1 MNHSTKQ
8 TLSSFILTVLCCGIL
23 SLYSCQEQATLEII
37 STPCESGG
45 EPNLHITNSGKA
57 LLSWV
62 EYTNDST
69 DALVYSTLLEAGWSK
84 PKLIAYGRDWFV
96 NWADFPS
103 LVTFGN
109 KEDHLAAHWLQK
121 SAAGTYDYD
130 IKIAQSL
137 DDGENWQPPFLLNQ
151 DGIAAE
157 HGFVTMIPTND
168 NTIFATW
175 LDGRYT
181 KTENDSDGHEHEHG
195 GAMTLRGGFIH
206 SDNTLTGDVEL
217 DSRVCDCCQTSAART
232 SNGVI
237 VAYRDRSEE
246 EIRDISIVRQVGFD
260 WTRPRKLFADNWEIA
275 GCPVNGPKIIAD
287 GEKVA
292 IAWFTMA
299 NDTARVKVAF
309 SEDAGASFST
319 AFIVDEGQ
327 PLGRVDIAFKGEEV
341 VVSWLEQK
349 NKIAEIRYATFTLK
363 GEKISS
369 KLLVKTSPI
378 RSSGFPIME
387 RYGDQ
392 LLFAWTEITDEE
404 LETTVVRTAL
414 VD

>member
-1 MNHSTKQ
+1 MNNSKLQ
-8 TLSSFILTVLCCGIL
+8 TLLSFYLCLLCI
-23 SLYSCQEQATLEII
+23 YSCQNQPALKTIP
-37 STPCESGG
+37 TPCQSGG
-45 EPNLHITNSGKA
+45 EPNLHITKSGKA
-57 LLSWV
+57 ILSWV
-62 EYTNDST
+62 EYTNDTT
-69 DALVYSTLLEAGWSK
+69 DALVYSTLLEEGWSK
-84 PKLIAYGRDWFV
+84 PNLVAYGNDWFV

-103 LVTFGN
+103 IVTYGN
-109 KEDHLAAHWLQK
+109 KEEHIAAHWLQK
-121 SAAGTYDYD
+121 SAGGTYDYD

-137 DDGENWQPPFLLNQ
+137 DGGAQWQPHFLLNQ

-168 NTIFATW
+168 TTLFATW

-181 KTENDSDGHEHEHG
+181 KTEDGSDGHEHEHG

-206 SDNTLTGDVEL
+206 ADNTLTGDIEL
-217 DSRVCDCCQTSAART
+217 DNRVCDCCQTSAAYT

-246 EIRDISIVRQVGFD
+246 EVRDITIVRQVGLD
-260 WTRPRKLFADNWEIA
+260 WTRPRKVFADNWEIA

-287 GEKVA
+287 GDKVA

-299 NDTARVKVAF
+299 NDMAQVKVAF
-309 SEDAGASFST
+309 SEDAGATFS
-319 AFIVDEGQ
+319 APVRVDEGR
-327 PLGRVDIAFKGEEV
+327 PLGRVDIAFRGTEV

-349 NKIAEIRYATFTLK
+349 NKIGEIRYVSLTLK
-363 GEKISS
+363 GEKKSS
-369 KLLVKTSPI
+369 NILVKTSPS

-387 RYGDQ
+387 QYGDQ

-404 LETTVVRTAL
+404 LETTIVRTAL
-414 VD
+414 VE

>member
-1 MNHSTKQ
+1 MNALIER
-8 TLSSFILTVLCCGIL
+8 TLSFL
-23 SLYSCQEQATLEII
+23 SLLLVCFGIFSLHSCQDQVILKMIP
-37 STPCESGG
+37 TPCESGG

-62 EYTNDST
+62 EYANDST
-69 DALVYSTLLEAGWSK
+69 DALVYSTLSEGAWSK
-84 PKLIAYGRDWFV
+84 PNLIAHGNDWFV

-103 LVTFGN
+103 IVTYGN
-109 KEDHLAAHWLQK
+109 KEDYIAAHWLQK
-121 SAAGTYDYD
+121 SAEGTYDYD

-137 DDGENWQPPFLLNQ
+137 DGGKQWQPHFLLNQ

-157 HGFVTMIPTND
+157 HGFVTMISTND
-168 NTIFATW
+168 NTLFATW

-206 SDNTLTGDVEL
+206 SDNTITGDIEL

-237 VAYRDRSEE
+237 VAYRDRSEDE
-246 EIRDISIVRQVGFD
+246 VRDITIVRQVGFD
-260 WTRPRKLFADNWEIA
+260 WTQPRKVFEDNWEIA
-275 GCPVNGPKIIAD
+275 GCPVNGPKIIAEED
-287 GEKVA
+287 KVA

-299 NDTARVKVAF
+299 NDTAQVKVAF

-319 AFIVDEGQ
+319 PFRVDEEQ
-327 PLGRVDIAFKGEEV
+327 PLGRVDIAFKGEDV

-349 NKIAEIRYATFTLK
+349 NKKAEIRYATFTLK
-363 GEKISS
+363 GEKKSS
-369 KLLVKTSPI
+369 NLLVKTSPA

-404 LETTVVRTAL
+404 SETTIVRTAL